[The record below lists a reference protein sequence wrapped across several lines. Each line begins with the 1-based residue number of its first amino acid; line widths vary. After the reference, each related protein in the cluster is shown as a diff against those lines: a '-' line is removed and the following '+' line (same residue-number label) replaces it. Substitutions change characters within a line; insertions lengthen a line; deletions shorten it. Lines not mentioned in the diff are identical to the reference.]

1 MRSEKRHKIWPV
13 LMIIL
18 LYAIVFIMI
27 CIVWGSIEEPISSP
41 HHNFND
47 LFVGEYVP
55 PYVPTTYVLG
65 ILVGE
70 ELYRIID
77 CESDFDPEAKN
88 PKSTAYGLCQFL
100 DGTWEYVQKKWNV
113 DLDRDS
119 IEDQLYACERLL
131 REEGIVHWKPVW
143 ECIGYN
149 EE

>member
-1 MRSEKRHKIWPV
+1 MSNDIEKDTFIGIFILV
-13 LMIIL
+13 IIIL
-18 LYAIVFIMI
+18 LVFLQ
-27 CIVWGSIEEPISSP
+27 VFGRSESVSSP
-41 HHNFND
+41 YNFSD

-55 PYVPTTYVLG
+55 PYAPTTYVLG